1 MDPSIYSC
9 ASSGEYA
16 WDNNETTTCGDADEV
31 SSLCS
36 WATDQDNLRDCNE
49 FENYPPAVTS
59 AAPGHVGISNVNS
72 SVWGY
77 GQGGDGNSVNN
88 VVNNVPVSWPI
99 YGTYMPV
106 AVPVMCYIVPQE
118 GGVFTSDEIVMPLEA
133 PGPWNGMTVPVSEVL
148 RREEKVSTSIAQSRD
163 AKGAKTSY
171 VDRPLAGKGSK
182 EPERTTIILRN
193 LPLECTRDMLLH
205 ILDSEGFWG
214 CYNFLHLPVDFQTK
228 AGLGYALLNLVSGQA
243 AARVK
248 NHFSGFSSW
257 PFPSDNVCS
266 VAWNTP
272 QQGLSPHIER
282 YRNSPLMHAS
292 VPEAYRPVLFKEGVR
307 VRFPG
312 PTARIRAPRIRHA
325 KPGKH

>member
-1 MDPSIYSC
+1 ML
-9 ASSGEYA
+9 
-16 WDNNETTTCGDADEV
+16 ETTTCGDADEV

-36 WATDQDNLRDCNE
+36 WATDQDNLRDSNE
-49 FENYPPAVTS
+49 FEMYPAAVTS
-59 AAPGHVGISNVNS
+59 AGTGHVGINNINN

-77 GQGGDGNSVNN
+77 GQDGVSNSVNN
-88 VVNNVPVSWPI
+88 AVNNLPCQQWSQQF
-99 YGTYMPV
+99 YGAYMPV
-106 AVPVMCYIVPQE
+106 AVPVMCYIVPPE
-118 GGVFTSDEIVMPLEA
+118 VGMFSTDEIMMSLEA
-133 PGPWNGMTVPVSEVL
+133 PGPWTGMTVPASEFLYDEEQVS
-148 RREEKVSTSIAQSRD
+148 SSITPPRD
-163 AKGAKTSY
+163 AKGARTSY
-171 VDRPLAGKGSK
+171 VDRPLAGKGTK

-205 ILDSEGFWG
+205 ILDSQGFWG

-248 NHFSGFSSW
+248 NYFSGFSSW
-257 PFPSDNVCS
+257 PFPSDNLCS

-292 VPEAYRPVLFKEGVR
+292 VPEAYRPVLFKEGAR